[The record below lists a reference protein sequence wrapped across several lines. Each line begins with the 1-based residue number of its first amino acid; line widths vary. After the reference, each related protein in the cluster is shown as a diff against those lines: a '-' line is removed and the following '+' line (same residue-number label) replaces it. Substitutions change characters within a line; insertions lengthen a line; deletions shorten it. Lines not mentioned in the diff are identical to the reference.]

1 MPVSQLKDL
10 ENKIDELIALCEALN
25 RENSVLKSDVAG
37 WDDERKDLIN
47 KNELARSKVETMI
60 DRLRAMES
68 QV

>member
-1 MPVSQLKDL
+1 MPVNQLKDL

-25 RENSVLKSDVAG
+25 REHSALKSDVAG